1 MRLTTIALAL
11 STLMLTGC
19 ASNQAHAPAPPAE
32 QQVTVGCAMCIYNM
46 DGVEDCVLAVK
57 VAGTPYLVTGS
68 DIDDHGDAHAADG
81 LCNAER
87 EAVAVGRI
95 EDGKYVAQRIKLR
108 PVD

>member
-1 MRLTTIALAL
+1 
-11 STLMLTGC
+11 
-19 ASNQAHAPAPPAE
+19 
-32 QQVTVGCAMCIYNM
+32 
-46 DGVEDCVLAVK
+46 
-57 VAGTPYLVTGS
+57 VTGS